1 MQFVNQIF
9 IKNRKLTDLKYNVQC
24 LRFN

>member
-9 IKNRKLTDLKYNVQC
+9 IKNRKLTDWKYNVQC